1 MYVLFSFLFFCFVH
15 RINLHLISCSFYQFS
30 LVYIFS
36 YRWLTAAAAMQW
48 IPYIT
53 HHYTANESFERPL
66 CRFQI
71 SGIVESNDRE

>member
-1 MYVLFSFLFFCFVH
+1 MQ
-15 RINLHLISCSFYQFS
+15 FYQFS

-53 HHYTANESFERPL
+53 HHHYRQRIIGMPTVSVPDIGHR
-66 CRFQI
+66 RIQ
-71 SGIVESNDRE
+71 